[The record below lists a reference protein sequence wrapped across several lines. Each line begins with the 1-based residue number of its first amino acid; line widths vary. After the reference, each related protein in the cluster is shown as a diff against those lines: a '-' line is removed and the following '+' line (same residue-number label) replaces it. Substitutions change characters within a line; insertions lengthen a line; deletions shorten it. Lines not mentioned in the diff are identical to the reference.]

1 MKKEGLVIVGID
13 PAFRTDGFSV
23 AYLSVEKKTIHFQ
36 TYSHILDFFDYLR
49 SEDFPK
55 NPYFIIENSNETS
68 ALYKLV
74 GIVKGMLKGYM
85 GRGNKG
91 FSPKYTEAQVISVAK
106 RIGKYGTG
114 VGKNQA
120 VSQIVV
126 DLCSRLFSPKV
137 VRSITPKN
145 KGAKIEN
152 TAEFLAL
159 LRAEDLK
166 FGSKRTNQDQRDAAV
181 MALKYK
187 EYLKLEDL

>member
-1 MKKEGLVIVGID
+1 MDTKGLVIVGID
-13 PAFRTDGFSV
+13 PAFRNEGFAV
-23 AYLSVEKKTIHFQ
+23 AYLSVEKNTISFQ
-36 TYSHILDFFDYLR
+36 TYSHLLDFFDYLR

-126 DLCSRLFSPKV
+126 DLCSRLFGAKR
-137 VRSITPKN
+137 VRSISPKE

-152 TAEFLAL
+152 TKIFLEL
-159 LRAEDLK
+159 LATHKISLGK
-166 FGSKRTNQDQRDAAV
+166 MRTNQDERDAAV
-181 MALKYK
+181 MALSYK
-187 EYLKLEDL
+187 KYLKL